1 MSLLILTL
9 ICNVGLAFG
18 ADDLN
23 LNEPALK
30 PQSDTNTNT
39 ATLSAGDY
47 SGILNSFSKEVTD
60 ARLKQM
66 LDQLQSQITKG
77 DAAGA
82 EDTRQQILKYI
93 EQNPQAAP
101 YGLYGLLSSSA
112 LQGMQKNGGG
122 EVSVNLQALSNSM
135 QPTSDLG
142 DNAAS
147 RAQNLQQLAQMFND
161 NPALKNQL
169 MGMSNLVNF
178 GMNKDA
184 RTVYGQIDAELLG
197 ALLKMDPDLVTKAF
211 ESLGEGIGQTGS
223 INQPQEA
230 PRPSE
235 QSNLFPK
242 VGDLSSPVAGAP
254 VAFSSLPSVNLAS
267 PLLLFFVIALPIIL
281 LSLFI
286 FQSQLKAAMPRMA
299 SAVAHQVRSSGA
311 VEEVEPTDPRQRI
324 FYQFSRLVRVMGYRG
339 AMKPDYETH
348 REFAARCTGR
358 SEGAAVKT
366 VSNIYE
372 EARFTDDQISSEEAN
387 QCAQLVDKVEKTE
400 K

>member
-1 MSLLILTL
+1 MSLLLLML

-39 ATLSAGDY
+39 TSLSAGDY

-60 ARLKQM
+60 TKLKQM

-82 EDTRQQILKYI
+82 EATRQQILKYI

-122 EVSVNLQALSNSM
+122 EVNVNLQALSNSM
-135 QPTSDLG
+135 QPTSDLS

-184 RTVYGQIDAELLG
+184 RTVYGQLDTELLS

-211 ESLGEGIGQTGS
+211 ENLGEGIGQTGS
-223 INQPQEA
+223 IDQPQEA

-235 QSNLFPK
+235 QSTLFPK

-254 VAFSSLPSVNLAS
+254 VAFNSLPSVNLAS
-267 PLLLFFVIALPIIL
+267 PLLLLFVIALPIIL

-299 SAVAHQVRSSGA
+299 SAVAHQVRSSEA
-311 VEEVEPTDPRQRI
+311 VDEVEPTDPRQRI

-339 AMKPDYETH
+339 AVKPDYETH

-387 QCAQLVDKVEKTE
+387 QCANLVDKVEKTE